1 MSINSNGK
9 LHSPRLLVVRSLRLF
24 SQIIPCE
31 QTPRGLNERRFI
43 QKKPKVLKR
52 TLSIIFLGL
61 SVAFSVRDASTKT
74 GSTVA
79 PCKVGR
85 QAAAIG
91 FWTWASNAHV
101 KVYVRSADFNT
112 EQIPYLLT
120 ALQNWSNVSE
130 LTGSGVKF
138 DYAGSTTR
146 QLTCE
151 NCLTITRGPLFDKAK
166 RHATE
171 LRVYSA
177 HSDQIITYA
186 SIMVD
191 SSLTNPKALL
201 DAIVHELGHN
211 LGLLDCYSCE
221 SKSTLMTQFKAMNVP
236 KEIDAPTPCD
246 IAQVKEAYQE
256 LKLRVRRSPSKGRS
270 IFEDEG
276 EEPIDDD
283 TPIVIPK
290 P

>member
-1 MSINSNGK
+1 MK
-9 LHSPRLLVVRSLRLF
+9 QP
-24 SQIIPCE
+24 
-31 QTPRGLNERRFI
+31 
-43 QKKPKVLKR
+43 
-52 TLSIIFLGL
+52 LSIIFFALLVAL
-61 SVAFSVRDASTKT
+61 SVKDANTKT
-74 GSTVA
+74 ETGFA
-79 PCKVGR
+79 GCRVGHD
-85 QAAAIG
+85 AAAIG

-101 KVYVRSADFNT
+101 KVYLRPADFTT

-120 ALQNWSNVSE
+120 ALENWNHVSE

-138 DYAGSTTR
+138 EFQGSTAR
-146 QLTCE
+146 QLSCE
-151 NCLTITRGPLFDKAK
+151 NCLTIMRGPVFDKTK

-186 SIMVD
+186 TITVD
-191 SSLTNPKALL
+191 STLTNPNALS
-201 DAIVHELGHN
+201 DAIAHELGHN

-221 SKSTLMTQFKAMNVP
+221 SNSTLMTQFKAFNVP
-236 KEIDAPTPCD
+236 KEINGPTPCD
-246 IAQVKEAYQE
+246 VAQVRAAYKE
-256 LKLRVRRSPSKGRS
+256 LKMRVRRSPINGHS